1 MRSSA
6 LSAASLSLFAGCLF
20 QARWACAGEHEALR
34 ARAELLLPA
43 AGLEAR
49 VAPPPSVEDI
59 QPPAVQGLPLDPHSI
74 YAALY
79 ASGMPPRLAD
89 IAGDWRGEALVFARQ
104 APLPR
109 IPALEQ
115 ILAAVSLKI
124 WEGKSFDGQGGANRF
139 LHGRLRLFRF
149 SASIQASRTGSGDAL
164 ALDYSSNGYP
174 LSAIRDEVRLL
185 PDGRLLGRAYLHA
198 PEGRDHFLFFFLLEK
213 EETR

>member
-1 MRSSA
+1 MGSSA
-6 LSAASLSLFAGCLF
+6 LSAVSLSLLAGCVI
-20 QARWACAGEHEALR
+20 QAQPACAAENEALR
-34 ARAELLLPA
+34 ARAEFLLPA
-43 AGLEAR
+43 AGSGAQA
-49 VAPPPSVEDI
+49 APLLSPEDP
-59 QPPAVQGLPLDPHSI
+59 QPPAVVGRPLDPESI

-115 ILAAVSLKI
+115 ILAAVSLKV

-149 SASIQASRTGSGDAL
+149 AASIQNSRTGSGDAL

-174 LSAIRDEVRLL
+174 LSSIRDEVRLL

-198 PEGRDHFLFFFLLEK
+198 PDGRDHFLFFFLLEK
-213 EETR
+213 EGAR